1 MDGTFDI
8 APAPFKQVYLIHA
21 EKFGQGLPVAFCLL
35 PNKRGRT
42 YLELFERPRSQMN
55 RILQSYIYMC
65 ILIYEI
71 IDSLFFLH
79 SYFAEIVGKYIVYL
93 CNCLTSFVFIQFH

>member
-42 YLELFERPRSQMN
+42 YLELFERLKEQAILLKTKFDPK
-55 RILQSYIYMC
+55 RIITDF
-65 ILIYEI
+65 EP
-71 IDSLFFLH
+71 
-79 SYFAEIVGKYIVYL
+79 
-93 CNCLTSFVFIQFH
+93 